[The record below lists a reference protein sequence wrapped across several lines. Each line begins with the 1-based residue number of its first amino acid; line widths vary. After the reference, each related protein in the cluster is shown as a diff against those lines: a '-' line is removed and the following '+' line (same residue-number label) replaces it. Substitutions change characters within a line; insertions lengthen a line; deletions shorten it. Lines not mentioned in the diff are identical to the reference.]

1 MALGIRH
8 DSGDAEAGYGMD
20 LGTAIRWQ
28 APKQGI
34 SGELKG
40 HTLLTHTEE
49 SLQEQGLALSF
60 SWQPHPSNRGPPSP

>member
-8 DSGDAEAGYGMD
+8 DSGDDEAGYGLD
-20 LGTAIRWQ
+20 LGTAIRWKH
-28 APKQGI
+28 PKQGI

-49 SLQEQGLALSF
+49 SLQGQALCF
-60 SWQPHPSNRGPPSP
+60 SW